1 MKESVIC
8 VEHYTKRYGTTLAVD
23 DISFQIMPG
32 TLVGFVGKN
41 GAGKSTTLRTFL
53 NMIKPT
59 SGRIRILGMDIVKD
73 ARKIKA
79 STSYMPSESIFY
91 DRLKVRE
98 VLSFCMKF
106 STSSMKEVEDLATLF
121 ELDMEKRIGELSL
134 GNRKK
139 VSIIQALLKKS
150 KLIILD
156 EPTSGLDPLM
166 QNLFFE
172 LLLKEKEKG
181 TTIFLSSHNLS
192 EIEKYCDRVLII
204 KDGKI
209 ADDLEMSNVKIAH
222 HQMVSYETADGKK
235 ENYEFSGVMN
245 DLVKEL
251 SQMNLRTLEIKNKT
265 VEEEFIDYYKE

>member
-1 MKESVIC
+1 MKESVIR
-8 VEHYTKRYGTTLAVD
+8 VEHFTKKFGTTLAVD

-41 GAGKSTTLRTFL
+41 GAGKSTTLRTFM

-59 SGRIRILGMDIVKD
+59 SGRIQILGMDVVKD

-79 STSYMPSESIFY
+79 STCYMPSESIFY
-91 DRLKVRE
+91 ERLKVRE
-98 VLSFCMKF
+98 VLSFCLKF
-106 STSSMKEVEDLATLF
+106 SPSSMQEVEELAKRF
-121 ELDMEKRIGELSL
+121 ELDMDKRIGELSL

-139 VSIIQALLKKS
+139 VSIIQALIKKS
-150 KLIILD
+150 KVILLD

-172 LLLKEKEKG
+172 LLLEEKEKG

-209 ADDLEMSNVKIAH
+209 ADDLDMSNVKIAH
-222 HQMVSYETADGKK
+222 HQMVTYETTDGKK
-235 ENYEFSGVMN
+235 ENYEFSGDVN
-245 DLVKEL
+245 ALVKEL
-251 SQMNLRTLEIKNKT
+251 SLMHLRTLEIKNKT